1 MSLSRFQKGN
11 TYCAWTPL
19 EAWQHLPRKWSHKVA
34 VCLQRRCGWGREE
47 GGRAWF
53 PHDSSQLVQHQ
64 VSASEEHWHMTSA
77 TTYLWPL
84 SFNAV
89 INLLIL
95 SLFDWFLGPLLSPCR
110 HNMWILI
117 SMASVAARSSGSF
130 CENRDLWNVSTIG
143 RASNGRIIAW
153 LSRPQCLVNGQGN
166 TS

>member
-1 MSLSRFQKGN
+1 MQPEDCWDSRRDTPSVLEGMATFAEKMEPQTGCLLRACNGAAVKGG
-11 TYCAWTPL
+11 
-19 EAWQHLPRKWSHKVA
+19 RKE
-34 VCLQRRCGWGREE
+34 GR
-47 GGRAWF
+47 RAWF

-95 SLFDWFLGPLLSPCR
+95 SLFDWFLGLLLSPCR

-117 SMASVAARSSGSF
+117 WMASVAARSSGSF

-153 LSRPQCLVNGQGN
+153 LSRPAVP
-166 TS
+166 S